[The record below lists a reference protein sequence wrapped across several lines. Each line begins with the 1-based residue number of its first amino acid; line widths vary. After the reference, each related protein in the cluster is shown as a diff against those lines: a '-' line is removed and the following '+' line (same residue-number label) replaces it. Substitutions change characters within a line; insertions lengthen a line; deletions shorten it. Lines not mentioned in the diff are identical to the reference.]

1 MPTPLGNKI
10 IVTPDPTREKT
21 IGGIIIPETA
31 VTPFKAGTVTAIPQ
45 GLLNA
50 IKKGD
55 HVNFHRSAGIKMR
68 PDEETLI
75 MTAEEIWWID

>member
-10 IVTPDPTREKT
+10 IVTPDPIEEKK
-21 IGGIIIPETA
+21 IGGIIIPQTA
-31 VTPFKAGTVTAIPQ
+31 ITPFKAGTVTAVPKSVT
-45 GLLNA
+45 A

-55 HVNFHRSAGIKMR
+55 HVNFHRSAGTKMR

-75 MTAEEIWWID
+75 MTAEDIWWID